1 MSHVS
6 DCQPTTEPSMTT
18 DVAARKP
25 ILVGA
30 NPGVQLFDSSGDC
43 TAYGSCWRVDWST
56 HGSGDVVVLW
66 QPERVVAVG
75 SDSELSLWLAESFV
89 RYFPELEGLEWPGV
103 EYRQSP
109 ARVQVDLATG
119 AVARAGDIDI
129 YIDGVLDRRCFSTDE
144 FQLGPTTSSLQLVL
158 GPCARASISV
168 RDRRTPGHVR
178 LGGTEDRP
186 SSSAFTADA
195 EVWSQ

>member
-1 MSHVS
+1 EVSHVS

-89 RYFPELEGLEWPGV
+89 RYFPELQGLEWPGV

-109 ARVQVDLATG
+109 ARVQVDLAT
-119 AVARAGDIDI
+119 
-129 YIDGVLDRRCFSTDE
+129 
-144 FQLGPTTSSLQLVL
+144 
-158 GPCARASISV
+158 
-168 RDRRTPGHVR
+168 
-178 LGGTEDRP
+178 
-186 SSSAFTADA
+186 
-195 EVWSQ
+195 